1 MAYSNQLNTTYRLS
15 DTVADSIL
23 SKCMTRSSYKDLVQ
37 PFENPEHILQSTRKL
52 NRTTRLDSSSFLY
65 LDVTADPEDHKD
77 PNEHIKNI
85 LKIADLFHI
94 SDTNIN
100 QIMLRAFPMSLTG
113 AERFNELLLKCPQ
126 HYLTDMQEVIA
137 FYKGLDAPT
146 RQILDSHRAI
156 PTMKVVEAKKAIHEM
171 ADYS

>member
-65 LDVTADPEDHKD
+65 LDVTADLKDHKD

-113 AERFNELLLKCPQ
+113 AE
-126 HYLTDMQEVIA
+126 VIA

-146 RQILDSHRAI
+146 RHILDSHGAI
-156 PTMKVVEAKKAIHEM
+156 PTMKAVEAKKAIHEM